1 MVEVPPI
8 IDRGTYDAVQAHL
21 QARNPKKVPP
31 RVVSGPTLL
40 TGLIH
45 CAKCGG
51 AMTIRTGKG
60 GQYRYYACSTKA
72 RQADRLHWHVG
83 ADGET
88 GRSGRK
94 ASGGQA
100 SPAPPDWKPSFSAV
114 LDRRQELTSRKRAH
128 VADLNKRATETD
140 LRKSK

>member
-1 MVEVPPI
+1 MLMIMVYVFLSSRRRHTRCALVTGVKTCALPI
-8 IDRGTYDAVQAHL
+8 LQAHL

-60 GQYRYYACSTKA
+60 GQYRYYACSAKA
-72 RQADRLHWHVG
+72 RQG
-83 ADGET
+83 
-88 GRSGRK
+88 
-94 ASGGQA
+94 
-100 SPAPPDWKPSFSAV
+100 P
-114 LDRRQELTSRKRAH
+114 
-128 VADLNKRATETD
+128 TD
-140 LRKSK
+140 RKSVV